1 MIALT
6 LLVVSVAL
14 ADSLNPSTVIPGL
27 WLASAPAAGRLAS
40 FTLGVFAVYTAGGLV
55 LLFGPGRVLINALH
69 HVHGP
74 FEHVVEA
81 VGGLLVLAVAVAL
94 WRSRAKGDDQPRT
107 RRSYTRASAFA
118 LGAGIMAIELPT
130 AFMYF
135 GVISAILA
143 AHQAAPVEFALV
155 VAYNVLFVAPLIVL
169 LAIRRWGG
177 PRVDL
182 WIASAEARVRYVG
195 QLALSG
201 VAALAGTALLAIGL
215 SGLFAVST

>member
-1 MIALT
+1 MFALT
-6 LLVVSVAL
+6 LLVTSVAL
-14 ADSLNPSTVIPGL
+14 ADSLNPSTLIPGL
-27 WLASAPAAGRLAS
+27 WFASAPAAGRLAS
-40 FTLGVFAVYTAGGLV
+40 FTLGVFAVYTTGGLV

-69 HVHGP
+69 HFHGP
-74 FEHVVEA
+74 FEHALEAAGGVV
-81 VGGLLVLAVAVAL
+81 VLVVAVVL
-94 WRSRAKGDDQPRT
+94 WRSRSGGDDEPSA

-118 LGAGIMAIELPT
+118 LGAGIMAFELPT

-143 AHQAAPVEFALV
+143 AHPAAPIQFALV
-155 VAYNVLFVAPLIVL
+155 VAYNVLFIAPLIAL

-177 PRVDL
+177 TRVDR
-182 WIASAEARVRYVG
+182 WIASAETRVRYVG

-215 SGLFAVST
+215 SGLIAV

>member
-6 LLVVSVAL
+6 LLVASVAL

-27 WLASAPAAGRLAS
+27 WLASAPAAGGLAS
-40 FTLGVFAVYTAGGLV
+40 FTLGVFSVYTAGGLV

-69 HVHGP
+69 HFHGP

-94 WRSRAKGDDQPRT
+94 WRSRTSRDEQPRA

-143 AHQAAPVEFALV
+143 AHQAAPAEFALV
-155 VAYNVLFVAPLIVL
+155 VAYNVLFVAPLIAL

-177 PRVDL
+177 ERVDG
-182 WIASAEARVRYVG
+182 WITSAESRVRYVG

-201 VAALAGTALLAIGL
+201 VAALAGAALLAIGL
-215 SGLFAVST
+215 SGLVAI